1 LIKNLSVQE
10 VVVMKKIIKNIFVI
24 SALTIL
30 SVGSANATIAFSD
43 NFDTEPLGVP
53 AADLMNWD
61 ISPATVDTVGEGGS
75 FGYLCNNGN
84 GGRCLDMDGT
94 PAGNATITT
103 KEGLDLVAGTYTF
116 SFDYGNNGSKENTLT
131 WNIGTL
137 FTDMVTSNA
146 GNQSS
151 YTNYSFSFTL
161 ASLVEDVDISFVS
174 GGLADQQGTILDNV
188 LLEVVEAST
197 PSVAI
202 LMLLGLMGLIY
213 RKK

>member
-1 LIKNLSVQE
+1 MYLQE
-10 VVVMKKIIKNIFVI
+10 VVVMKKILRNILAV
-24 SALTIL
+24 SALSIL
-30 SVGSANATIAFSD
+30 SIGSASATIAFSD

-53 AADLMNWD
+53 AADLINWD
-61 ISPATVDTVGEGGS
+61 ISPATVDTVGNGGN
-75 FGYLCNNGN
+75 FAYLCNDGN

-116 SFDYGNNGSKENTLT
+116 SFDYGNNGQNENTLT
-131 WNIGTL
+131 WNIGSL
-137 FTDMVTSNA
+137 FSDMVTSN
-146 GNQSS
+146 GTNERN

-202 LMLLGLMGLIY
+202 LMMLGLMGLVY

>member
-1 LIKNLSVQE
+1 
-10 VVVMKKIIKNIFVI
+10 MKKILRKILAV

-30 SVGSANATIAFSD
+30 SVGSASATIAFSD
-43 NFDTEPLGVP
+43 NFDTEPLGIP
-53 AADLMNWD
+53 ASDLINWN
-61 ISPATVDTVGEGGS
+61 IAPATVDTVGVGGS
-75 FGYLCNNGN
+75 FANLCNNSL
-84 GGRCLDMDGT
+84 GGRCIDMDGT

-116 SFDYGNNGSKENTLT
+116 SFDYGNNGSNVNTLT
-131 WNIGTL
+131 WDIGGL
-137 FTDMVTSNA
+137 FSSMVTSN
-146 GNQSS
+146 SS
-151 YTNYSFSFTL
+151 NFQNYTNYSFSFTL
-161 ASLVEDVDISFVS
+161 ASLVEDVNISFVS

-202 LMLLGLMGLIY
+202 LMMLGLMGLVY

>member
-1 LIKNLSVQE
+1 
-10 VVVMKKIIKNIFVI
+10 MKKILKNIFALG
-24 SALTIL
+24 ALTML
-30 SVGSANATIAFSD
+30 SVSSANATIAFSD
-43 NFDTEPLGVP
+43 NFDTEPLGIP
-53 AADLMNWD
+53 AADLINWD
-61 ISPATVDTVGEGGS
+61 ISPATVDTVGNGGS
-75 FGYLCNNGN
+75 FAYLCDDGN

-116 SFDYGNNGSKENTLT
+116 SFDYGNNGSRENTLT
-131 WNIGTL
+131 WNIGSL
-137 FTDMVTSNA
+137 FSDMVTSNST
-146 GNQSS
+146 NQRN

-161 ASLVEDVDISFVS
+161 SSLVEDVDISFVS
-174 GGLADQQGTILDNV
+174 GGLADQQGTVLDNV

-202 LMLLGLMGLIY
+202 LMILGFMGLVY